1 MRHVAIGGGKGCPEL
16 LEKEA
21 CIVEELLQPCPRYC
35 AFFGMSIRCSRKPQF
50 MWYRDVNDNNSS
62 CDP

>member
-1 MRHVAIGGGKGCPEL
+1 MKHVAIGGGKECPEL

-35 AFFGMSIRCSRKPQF
+35 IFFGRSIQCS
-50 MWYRDVNDNNSS
+50 V
-62 CDP
+62 